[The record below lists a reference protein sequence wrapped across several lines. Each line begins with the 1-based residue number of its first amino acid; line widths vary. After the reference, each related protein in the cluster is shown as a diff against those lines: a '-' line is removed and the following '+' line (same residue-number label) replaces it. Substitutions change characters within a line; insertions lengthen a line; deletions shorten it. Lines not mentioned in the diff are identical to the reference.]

1 MTTLYL
7 AQQTKLFLGDLT
19 RPWSIFLDD
28 FVFMRPYRIKKNVM
42 LLESQNNCSIYS

>member
-19 RPWSIFLDD
+19 HPVC
-28 FVFMRPYRIKKNVM
+28 VFSFIPLINLK
-42 LLESQNNCSIYS
+42 LIE